1 MTIRMIRIDD
11 AYADKLEA
19 FVADNR
25 EFMQIVPDENLEYD
39 EYFYERK
46 AHLQKTID
54 SIDNGEMKLFSENEA
69 LARMEKIEEKLIEKY
84 SN

>member
-1 MTIRMIRIDD
+1 MTTRMIRIDD

-69 LARMEKIEEKLIEKY
+69 LARIEEKLIEKY

>member
-1 MTIRMIRIDD
+1 MTTRMIRIDD

-19 FVADNR
+19 FVADNSAY
-25 EFMQIVPDENLEYD
+25 MQIVPDANLEYD

-54 SIDNGEMKLFSENEA
+54 AIDNGEMKLLSESEA
-69 LARMEKIEEKLIEKY
+69 LVRMEKIEEKLIEKY
-84 SN
+84 AD